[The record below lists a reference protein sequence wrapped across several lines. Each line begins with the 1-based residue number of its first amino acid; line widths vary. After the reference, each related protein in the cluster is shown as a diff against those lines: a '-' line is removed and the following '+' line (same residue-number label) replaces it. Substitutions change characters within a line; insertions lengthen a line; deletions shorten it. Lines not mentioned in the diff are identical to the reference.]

1 MDDMDP
7 LETENAAIKARL
19 DAAQSPGERAML
31 LQQYGERLGHLSERI
46 AAAAPPPEQ

>member
-1 MDDMDP
+1 MDP

-31 LQQYGERLGHLSERI
+31 LQQYGERLAHLAERI
-46 AAAAPPPEQ
+46 EAQAPPEQ